1 MKKISSR
8 SKLQIQILFLDPTI
22 RRNLID
28 ESKKE
33 LYSRVSIN
41 EDGSITFG
49 KTGCLWWNRLVG
61 DEKTISFADFAIK
74 TVAAL
79 AGQERNINDVI
90 LKGLSEEVI
99 RNAVMREDYDT
110 VVDRL
115 FDAARYGVKGP
126 LNTTGFSVSDKI
138 DKHIKIESKDG
149 IKIARLPGSGD
160 PLCEIRVGV
169 KGVDFYEQSICRL
182 NRRLVTSLIDYYIFH
197 LKLGQVNIPTSLPL
211 WRNWQTR
218 QT

>member
-1 MKKISSR
+1 MKKLSQR

-33 LYSRVSIN
+33 LYSRVTIN
-41 EDGSITFG
+41 DDGTITFG
-49 KTGCLWWNRLVG
+49 KTGCLWWNRLIG
-61 DEKTISFADFAIK
+61 DEKTISFADFALK
-74 TVAAL
+74 TVASL
-79 AGQERNINDVI
+79 AGQERNVNDVI
-90 LKGLSEEVI
+90 LKGLSEEII
-99 RNAVMREDYDT
+99 RNAVMQEKYDM

-126 LNTTGFSVSDKI
+126 LNTEGFSVSDKI

-160 PLCEIRVGV
+160 PLCEVRVGI
-169 KGVDFYEQSICRL
+169 KGIDFYEQSNCRL
-182 NRRLVTSLIDYYIFH
+182 NRRLITSLTDYNIYHFV
-197 LKLGQVNIPTSLPL
+197 LGQVNTPTLSPP
-211 WRNWQTR
+211 WRNGQTLR
-218 QT
+218 T

>member
-1 MKKISSR
+1 MKKLSQR

-33 LYSRVSIN
+33 LYSRVTIN
-41 EDGSITFG
+41 DDGTITFG
-49 KTGCLWWNRLVG
+49 KTGCLWWNRLIG
-61 DEKTISFADFAIK
+61 DEKTISFADFALK
-74 TVAAL
+74 TVASL
-79 AGQERNINDVI
+79 AGQERNVNDVI
-90 LKGLSEEVI
+90 LKGLSEEII
-99 RNAVMREDYDT
+99 RNAVMQEKYDM

-126 LNTTGFSVSDKI
+126 LNTEGFSVSDKI

-160 PLCEIRVGV
+160 PLCEVRVGI
-169 KGVDFYEQSICRL
+169 KGIDFYEQSICRL
-182 NRRLVTSLIDYYIFH
+182 NRRLITSLIDYNIYHFV
-197 LKLGQVNIPTSLPL
+197 LGQVNTPTQLPP
-211 WRNWQTR
+211 WRNGQTLR
-218 QT
+218 T